1 MAPGTGHW
9 FRRPSRVR
17 TPRRRVPPGSPR
29 GGDSRR
35 DPISR
40 ALLNAVLASA
50 LVLPGGESAAEVQV
64 RQFGG
69 GNGRPWGEI
78 TDLNVLVDL
87 SDPGVLQPREL
98 DPGENLLP
106 QLHPWHDARNPEDIH
121 YQNGEPRIW
130 RGGEH
135 DRSKLLKMLP
145 LLFIDGDFETASVKQ
160 DFGPGGNKMH
170 DEYYTIDV
178 GAPVPA
184 ERFAVFP
191 PQGIDHVTGEP
202 YGNFTPRQFELSAG
216 NDAEAIS
223 LEEATGAPVPGGS
236 NLYTTWCEDAVS
248 VRLECDYKPL
258 EVLLH
263 TTTQNFEDL
272 IDVAFPVQYLR
283 FFRIRPFHDEY
294 WRGHTAYGVDYRL
307 AYAEFAVY
315 GRGFVPEAR
324 WQSQVVDLGA
334 EYNFGRL
341 HFGTSSLRKGE
352 DGVLEEID
360 ARADVEIELRTGG
373 DETPVAFFGF
383 NSRGAHVEVPAEE
396 YEDLRFNIRQ
406 PLANEQHIG
415 WRGPVGHDN
424 ANWGFWSAP
433 VRESGARPRVGK
445 ARYFQVRV
453 KLRTDELWEF
463 YRLDSL
469 GVEIS
474 PLLAREVL
482 GEVAVLEDLRPEG
495 NLARVRAG
503 ETAEFAYDIGAVFL
517 GEEAG
522 FDAVRLMTPA
532 SAEFLGLEMGEPPVE
547 VTPDAVFEETS
558 GFTVH
563 LPRRVEAGDPRL
575 RIRLASALYGAS
587 ATFAGEVFERAGEGL
602 PQAIEPGDVSEE
614 MGTNRLQ
621 VVAIASSLGNVLG
634 RVEIEPQV
642 FTPQGDGVNDRVR
655 ILYSMLRLNEGAGVE
670 VGVYSLSGERV
681 RGLESRTRGAGLH
694 AAEWDGRDA
703 RGEPVPPGLYFA
715 RVKVETS
722 QGSFERLHG
731 IAVAY

>member
-1 MAPGTGHW
+1 M
-9 FRRPSRVR
+9 
-17 TPRRRVPPGSPR
+17 PR
-29 GGDSRR
+29 
-35 DPISR
+35 
-40 ALLNAVLASA
+40 AMLKAVLAGA
-50 LVLPGGESAAEVQV
+50 LFLPGAQTAAEVQV
-64 RQFGG
+64 WQLGG
-69 GNGRPWGEI
+69 ENGRPWSEI
-78 TDLNVLVDL
+78 TNLNVLVDL
-87 SDPGVLQPREL
+87 SDPAKLQSREL
-98 DPGENLLP
+98 DPAENLLP
-106 QLHPWHDARNPEDIH
+106 QLHPWHDARDPEDIQ

-130 RGGEH
+130 RGGEN

-178 GAPVPA
+178 GAPIPA

-191 PQGIDHVTGEP
+191 PDGIDHVTGEP
-202 YGNFTPRQFELSAG
+202 YTNFTPRQFELSGG
-216 NDAEAIS
+216 NDAEAIA
-223 LEEATGAPVPGGS
+223 LEEASGAPVPGGS

-263 TTTQNFEDL
+263 TTSQNFEDL

-294 WRGHTAYGVDYRL
+294 WRGNIAYGVDYRL

-324 WQSQVVDLGA
+324 WQSQVVDLGG
-334 EYNFGRL
+334 EFNFGRVL
-341 HFGTSSLRKGE
+341 FGTSSWRRGNGGLQEATGAPGE
-352 DGVLEEID
+352 
-360 ARADVEIELRTGG
+360 VEIELRTG
-373 DETPVAFFGF
+373 DDDTPVAFFGF

-415 WRGPVGHDN
+415 WRGPVGHDS

-433 VRESGARPRVGK
+433 IRESGARPRVGK

-453 KLRTDELWEF
+453 KLRTDDLWKF
-463 YRLDSL
+463 ARLDSL
-469 GVEIS
+469 GIEFS
-474 PLLAREVL
+474 PLLAGEVL

-503 ETAEFAYDIGAVFL
+503 EKAEFAYDIGAVFP

-532 SAEFLGLEMGEPPVE
+532 AAEFLGLEMGEPPVE
-547 VTPDAVFEETS
+547 VTPDAVVEETS

-563 LPRRVEAGDPRL
+563 LPRRIGAGDPRL
-575 RIRLASALYGAS
+575 RIRLASTLYGAS
-587 ATFAGEVFERAGEGL
+587 ATFSGEVFDRAGEGL

-634 RVEIEPQV
+634 QVEIEPPV
-642 FTPQGDGVNDRVR
+642 FTPQGDGINDRVR
-655 ILYSMLRLNEGAGVE
+655 ILYSMLRLHEGAGVE

-681 RGLESRTRGAGLH
+681 RELESGTRAAGLH

-703 RGEPVPPGLYFA
+703 SGERVPPGLYLA
-715 RVKVETS
+715 RVEVATS
-722 QGSFERLHG
+722 EGEFERLQR